1 MYNEMVVLPEVDS
14 TSHKSCTA
22 SARATAR
29 KILHRKHFASHKKK
43 LCHKRNPKRDVSKS
57 IILIDYHS
65 LNCARLRYDTIIQ
78 NKVCTL
84 RNK

>member
-1 MYNEMVVLPEVDS
+1 MVVLPEVDS

-22 SARATAR
+22 SARATAQ
-29 KILHRKHFASHKKK
+29 KILRHRHFRKPKKK
-43 LCHKRNPKRDVSKS
+43 LRHKRNRKCDVSKS

-65 LNCARLRYDTIIQ
+65 LNCARLRYDTNIQ

>member
-1 MYNEMVVLPEVDS
+1 MVVLPEVDS

-29 KILHRKHFASHKKK
+29 KILRRKHFRKPKKKKK
-43 LCHKRNPKRDVSKS
+43 LHHKRNRKCAISKS
-57 IILIDYHS
+57 MILIDYHS
-65 LNCARLRYDTIIQ
+65 LNCARLRYDTNIQ